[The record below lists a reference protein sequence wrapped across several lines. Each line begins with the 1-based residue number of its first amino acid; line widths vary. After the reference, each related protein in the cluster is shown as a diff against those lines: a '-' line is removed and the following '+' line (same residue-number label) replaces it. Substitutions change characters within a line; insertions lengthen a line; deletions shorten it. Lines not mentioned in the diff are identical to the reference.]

1 MIDFPIVDTHLHIWD
16 PEKIR
21 YPWLADVPFLNKPYL
36 IDDYKKACDP
46 IVVEKMIF
54 VQAEADFSLY
64 KEESDWVLSVS
75 KKDPRIKGIVAWAPL
90 EKGTAAEQALAD
102 LAGNPL
108 LKGIRRIIEFEP
120 DLDFCLDSDF
130 IAGLKLLPKY
140 NLKFDICINHKHM
153 ANTIRMVEQCPE
165 VTFILDHIGKP
176 DIKNKLL
183 EPWKTQIKQLSR
195 LPNVWCKVSGL
206 VTEADM
212 QNWTREDLKPYIDHV
227 FDCFGFEKTMFGGD
241 WPVAFQATEY
251 PRWVETLDW
260 ALTGVSSNELKAIFH
275 DNAERFYEV

>member
-90 EKGTAAEQALAD
+90 EKGTAAEQALSD

-260 ALTGVSSNELKAIFH
+260 ALTGASSNELKAIFH